1 MGWVSKVW
9 PPKWTGLETEIS
21 RPERT
26 LIEPVIGHLKAEHRM
41 GRNYLAH
48 RAGDAGGNYKTRKE
62 RRFTLTFSIR
72 NLANKI

>member
-1 MGWVSKVW
+1 MGEQ
-9 PPKWTGLETEIS
+9 GLA
-21 RPERT
+21 PEMDRT
-26 LIEPVIGHLKAEHRM
+26 RNRDFKPEGALIEPVIGHLKAEHRM

-48 RAGDAGGNYKTRKE
+48 RAVDAGGNYKTRKE

>member
-1 MGWVSKVW
+1 MGWLSKV
-9 PPKWTGLETEIS
+9 LA
-21 RPERT
+21 PEMDLTRDRHFKPQRA
-26 LIEPVIGHLKAEHRM
+26 LIEPVIAYLKAEHRM

-62 RRFTLTFSIR
+62 RLFTLTFSIR